1 MYVIIMNPITTNM
14 SEVQHHQQH
23 QQWEEYADLISRAS
37 QSRSDA
43 IQLQKAVNTALNQ
56 QKTLENPPKTLDILG
71 E

>member
-1 MYVIIMNPITTNM
+1 M

-43 IQLQKAVNTALNQ
+43 IQLQKAENTALNQ
-56 QKTLENPPKTLDILG
+56 QKTLENPPKSLDILG
-71 E
+71 K

>member
-1 MYVIIMNPITTNM
+1 MNEQEYWQT
-14 SEVQHHQQH
+14 VG
-23 QQWEEYADLISRAS
+23 QWEEYADLIQRAS

-56 QKTLENPPKTLDILG
+56 QKTQEKPPKSLDILV

>member
-1 MYVIIMNPITTNM
+1 M
-14 SEVQHHQQH
+14 SDIQYQQTH
-23 QQWEEYADLISRAS
+23 QQWEEYADLIQRAS

-56 QKTLENPPKTLDILG
+56 QKTVEKPPKSLDILV

>member
-1 MYVIIMNPITTNM
+1 M
-14 SEVQHHQQH
+14 SDVQHHQQH
-23 QQWEEYADLISRAS
+23 QQWEEYSDLIQRAS

-56 QKTLENPPKTLDILG
+56 QKTLEKPPKTLDILG

>member
-1 MYVIIMNPITTNM
+1 M
-14 SEVQHHQQH
+14 SEIQHHQQH

-56 QKTLENPPKTLDILG
+56 QKTLENPPKSLDILV

>member
-1 MYVIIMNPITTNM
+1 M

-43 IQLQKAVNTALNQ
+43 IQLQKAVNTALKQ
-56 QKTLENPPKTLDILG
+56 TKKDLVC
-71 E
+71 

>member
-1 MYVIIMNPITTNM
+1 M
-14 SEVQHHQQH
+14 SQVQHHQQH
-23 QQWEEYADLISRAS
+23 QQWEEYADLIQQAS

-56 QKTLENPPKTLDILG
+56 QKTLEKPPKSLDILV